1 MPTASLNNRMRNK
14 NRMAGISQQSL
25 AGRYL
30 GLDQKEEGE
39 EKEKKKEEYR
49 PSLEET
55 ASDTGGSVPTRLS
68 RLKNE
73 AKSKQEKEKKEKKE
87 EKAPQSG
94 NILTSNLLKRS
105 WQLLIPSWGLSLIW
119 INTHVLLRFS
129 FGEKLF
135 CKLGHEWIPRQ
146 AKKITAGSETVETA
160 SKAIG
165 LGEIALLLLLDSLL
179 AIILFAVVAV
189 IFMLFDII
197 WGLFGWIVEIVE
209 VTNKGALKVLDITK

>member
-55 ASDTGGSVPTRLS
+55 ASDTGGSVPTRLN

-73 AKSKQEKEKKEKKE
+73 ENNSSGRSFCPITFIIKE
-87 EKAPQSG
+87 PPL
-94 NILTSNLLKRS
+94 LTSS
-105 WQLLIPSWGLSLIW
+105 LSK
-119 INTHVLLRFS
+119 VF
-129 FGEKLF
+129 
-135 CKLGHEWIPRQ
+135 
-146 AKKITAGSETVETA
+146 
-160 SKAIG
+160 AICVKY
-165 LGEIALLLLLDSLL
+165 S
-179 AIILFAVVAV
+179 
-189 IFMLFDII
+189 
-197 WGLFGWIVEIVE
+197 
-209 VTNKGALKVLDITK
+209 